1 MLKKATVLLIVFTL
15 VVSFSMTAFAS
26 DSECEDL
33 DRANVTR
40 DGNSIT
46 ICTPADPPANL
57 NAVSTENEDPD
68 GNEGLNE
75 NKNPDAHGPHNPI
88 YVAGD

>member
-1 MLKKATVLLIVFTL
+1 MFKKATVLLIVFTL

-26 DSECEDL
+26 GATVTFSEDTGAE
-33 DRANVTR
+33 
-40 DGNSIT
+40 T
-46 ICTPADPPANL
+46 IETPADPPANL

-68 GNEGLNE
+68 GKEGLNE